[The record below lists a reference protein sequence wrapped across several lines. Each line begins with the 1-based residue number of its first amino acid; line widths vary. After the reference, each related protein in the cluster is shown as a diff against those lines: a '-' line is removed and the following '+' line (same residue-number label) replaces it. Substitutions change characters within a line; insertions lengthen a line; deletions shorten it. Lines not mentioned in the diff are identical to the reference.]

1 MTIVNDEVQSIA
13 HLARIG
19 IKADEITE
27 FAAELSKIMD
37 FVARMDAVDTADI
50 EPLAHPLD
58 AASHNREDV
67 VIDDDMRETL
77 QANAPQMENSLYL
90 VPKVIE

>member
-1 MTIVNDEVQSIA
+1 MAIVNDEVQSIA
-13 HLARIG
+13 YLARIEM
-19 IKADEITE
+19 KPDEVTN
-27 FAAELSKIMD
+27 FAADLTKILD
-37 FVARMDAVDTADI
+37 FVARMNAVDTTDV

-58 AASHNREDV
+58 ATSHNRQDV
-67 VIDDDMRETL
+67 VIDDDIRETL